1 MKGNGAGGFLLLL
14 VGALGVIGYLTG
26 QLPRWL
32 GALFSPGT
40 PVATS
45 GQPGNPAAGGQTVY
59 VPPPVSSANQRQA

>member
-1 MKGNGAGGFLLLL
+1 MKGSGAGGFVLLL

-32 GALFSPGT
+32 GALFSPGV

-45 GQPGNPAAGGQTVY
+45 GQPGNPAAGGTVY
-59 VPPPVSSANQRQA
+59 VPPPVSSSNQRNA